1 MRTPIRPIVRH
12 VIRAALLAALC
23 WMLAT
28 GALWIGQESLLFR
41 PEVLATSTVLAQEAD
56 VHEREVAVPGARLS
70 LLELR
75 LPSPKGVVLFL
86 HGNGGS
92 LRTWFV
98 NVDFYRRANFD
109 LVMPDYRGYGK
120 SSGRVES
127 EGQLH
132 ADVAAVWKDVAER
145 YRGKRVVVYGR
156 SLGTGL
162 AAALAAEIGPDLTIL
177 VSPYSSMRDLARLH
191 YPWVPGFVLR
201 YPLRTDL
208 SIARIRSPILLVHG
222 ERDELVPISHSERL
236 HTLAPRATLVAIA
249 GAGHNDLQ
257 GFPAYRE
264 AVSRALAALP

>member
-1 MRTPIRPIVRH
+1 MRSSTRPIVR
-12 VIRAALLAALC
+12 RAIGAVLLVMAC
-23 WMLAT
+23 WLLAT
-28 GALWIGQESLLFR
+28 GALWFGQESLLFR
-41 PEVLATSTVLAQEAD
+41 PEVLPTSTVLAREPD
-56 VHEREVAVPGARLS
+56 VHERTVAVPGARLCV
-70 LLELR
+70 LELR
-75 LPSPKGVVLFL
+75 LPAPKGVVLFL

-127 EGQLH
+127 EAQLH

-145 YRGKRVVVYGR
+145 YRGKRVVIYGR

-162 AAALAAEIGPDLTIL
+162 AAALAADIDPDLTIL
-177 VSPYSSMRDLARLH
+177 VSPYSSMLDLARLH
-191 YPWVPGFVLR
+191 YPWAPGFLLR

-208 SIARIRSPILLVHG
+208 TIGRIRSPILLVHG
-222 ERDELVPISHSERL
+222 DRDELVPMSQSRRL
-236 HTLAPRATLVAIA
+236 SALATNATLVAIA

-257 GFPAYRE
+257 SYPAYRE
-264 AVSRALAALP
+264 AVSRALATLP